1 MFKRILTLLG
11 WTVGNPAAMAFLTPG
26 EDDYLT
32 TFLVAVAG
40 LLVVVTA
47 IWTARR
53 QRHAGRR

>member
-40 LLVVVTA
+40 LLVVATA
-47 IWTARR
+47 VLMARR
-53 QRHAGRR
+53 PRHARRR